1 MGLHDKKVGK
11 SSCRHFVLAILKYLL
26 GLHNATRA
34 FALIRLKTNK
44 CEDSVLTSA
53 KAKFCLAALIN
64 DEYCLSESIFG
75 KIVKEQ
81 RFGGILNG

>member
-1 MGLHDKKVGK
+1 LGLHDKKVGK

-34 FALIRLKTNK
+34 FALIRL
-44 CEDSVLTSA
+44 TSA
-53 KAKFCLAALIN
+53 KTVFSGGKAKFCLAALIN
-64 DEYCLSESIFG
+64 DEYCLSESRFG